1 MNVNLELKVRCTPGD
16 LLVIRDKALL
26 LGAESFEILEQ
37 IDTYFRTG
45 RGRLK
50 LRSIRSGQGKTTYE
64 VIGYQRPDESAAR
77 WSHYSRTMVDEDQAE
92 TIARALESTLG
103 IWRVVEKRR
112 TVATW
117 RRTRIHLDQVTG
129 LGTFAELETVCE
141 HTDELSAE
149 EELRTVAIAL
159 GLDHLTIVA
168 GSYADLGDA

>member
-50 LRSIRSGQGKTTYE
+50 LRSIRS
-64 VIGYQRPDESAAR
+64 
-77 WSHYSRTMVDEDQAE
+77 
-92 TIARALESTLG
+92 
-103 IWRVVEKRR
+103 
-112 TVATW
+112 
-117 RRTRIHLDQVTG
+117 DQVTG